1 MATSPGAV
9 PDDATIQEV
18 IATLERKGIRAVV
31 FDFDCTITLKHSGG
45 RVRKEKMPAFLQGNV
60 SPCFQKLLPA
70 LLARQF
76 LVGVATFADSFRAP
90 ATHLAGEALVREH
103 LLRFFGDTFQDRIP
117 IVAAYPENYQTGVL
131 RVCCSGSCPLLL
143 LPCAV

>member
-1 MATSPGAV
+1 M
-9 PDDATIQEV
+9 
-18 IATLERKGIRAVV
+18 
-31 FDFDCTITLKHSGG
+31 
-45 RVRKEKMPAFLQGNV
+45 RKEKMPAFLHGNV

-103 LLRFFGDTFQDRIP
+103 LLHFFGDTFQDRIP

-143 LPCAV
+143 LPCAI